1 MDPSVAIQIVALVVL
16 IALSSFFSSAETS
29 FVSVNLIRMRSL
41 ADDGNKRA
49 ARVLKIRE
57 NSAKM
62 LSAVLI
68 GNNLVNISA
77 SALATMVAQSLFG
90 NSAVSIATG
99 IMTVVV
105 LIFGEITPKTIA
117 TANADKIAPVYSS
130 IIWLLMIVFTP
141 VIFILNKV
149 SSAFLF
155 ILGFKSDKNQAS
167 ITEDELRTLVNLS
180 HEEGVIEND
189 EHALI
194 SNVFDFGDSQAKDV
208 MIPRIDMTCIS
219 VNSTY
224 EEIVE
229 VFREDKYTRLPVY
242 EDNVDNVIGI
252 INVKDLLLCDKEA
265 GFNVRNIL
273 RKPYYTYEFKDISEL
288 MTEMRK
294 TSNNFT
300 IVVDEY
306 GSTVGMI
313 TLEDLLEEIV
323 GEIRDEYDYD
333 EEDDIVKVN
342 DTEYLLSGSA
352 KLNDIDDIFELPKD
366 EDASEYYDSIGG
378 LIVKHLER
386 LPQEGDEVDLDG
398 LKFIVEKCDKNRII
412 KVRAYIVPRNTTD
425 ADDAHA
431 GGTHEKNT

>member
-1 MDPSVAIQIVALVVL
+1 M
-16 IALSSFFSSAETS
+16 T
-29 FVSVNLIRMRSL
+29 
-41 ADDGNKRA
+41 
-49 ARVLKIRE
+49 RE
-57 NSAKM
+57 
-62 LSAVLI
+62 
-68 GNNLVNISA
+68 
-77 SALATMVAQSLFG
+77 
-90 NSAVSIATG
+90 
-99 IMTVVV
+99 
-105 LIFGEITPKTIA
+105 P
-117 TANADKIAPVYSS
+117 
-130 IIWLLMIVFTP
+130 
-141 VIFILNKV
+141 
-149 SSAFLF
+149 
-155 ILGFKSDKNQAS
+155 
-167 ITEDELRTLVNLS
+167 
-180 HEEGVIEND
+180 
-189 EHALI
+189 
-194 SNVFDFGDSQAKDV
+194 
-208 MIPRIDMTCIS
+208 
-219 VNSTY
+219 
-224 EEIVE
+224 
-229 VFREDKYTRLPVY
+229 
-242 EDNVDNVIGI
+242 
-252 INVKDLLLCDKEA
+252 
-265 GFNVRNIL
+265 NVRNIL

-425 ADDAHA
+425 ADDTHA